1 MILLSKKDGLNE
13 SINHPRRSLGNRY
26 RTQALKFLKLVDEDE
41 INLQWAEKNARQ
53 SILHDFMNEEN
64 WKTLLEIIILARDEK
79 AARFLFE
86 DFFTILGRN
95 PDHLSQLDDIDI
107 LDSAM
112 KIFESSL
119 LVDPLNP
126 DKWWGSVGNSNK
138 SIKNFVERMK
148 ILDLTDY
155 RANILFSRRLERLRK
170 NSHEDIFLELSRL
183 ILAQR
188 PNNHEAW
195 NELGRMYERRR
206 EFDLAWNCYDQAN
219 THYPRGKILDMF
231 KERMH
236 SRLDGGEISNWK
248 IPKTTD
254 RVIFHDKMRNLAAPR
269 NLERNEIDEGISD
282 IDKIHI
288 FRTEGR
294 ISEAFFLARKIA
306 IEGNEDMI
314 EIVNE
319 LMEEMNN
326 V

>member
-1 MILLSKKDGLNE
+1 MSNEYALNE

-26 RTQALKFLKLVDEDE
+26 RTQALKFLELVDENE
-41 INLQWAEKNARQ
+41 LNLQWAEKNARQ
-53 SILHDFMNEEN
+53 SVLHDFMNDEN
-64 WKTLLEIIILARDEK
+64 WKVLLKIIILTDDEK
-79 AARFLFE
+79 AVRALFE

-95 PDHLSQLDDIDI
+95 PEQLSQLDGINI
-107 LDSAM
+107 LDSAE

-126 DKWWGSVGNSNK
+126 DIWWMSVGNSKKTLN
-138 SIKNFVERMK
+138 NFVKRMK
-148 ILDLTDY
+148 TLDLTDY

-170 NSHEDIFLELSRL
+170 YSHEDIFLELSRF

-188 PNNHEAW
+188 PNNYEAW
-195 NELGRMYERRR
+195 NELGRMYERRQ

-231 KERMH
+231 KDRMN
-236 SRLDGGEISNWK
+236 SRLNGGQISNWN

-254 RVIFHDKMRNLAAPR
+254 RGIFLDKMRSLATPS
-269 NLERNEIDEGISD
+269 NFEITEVGDDINEID
-282 IDKIHI
+282 KINI
-288 FRTEGR
+288 LRSEGR
-294 ISEAFFLARKIA
+294 VSEAFFLARKIA
-306 IEGNEDMI
+306 LEGDEGALQL
-314 EIVNE
+314 VND

>member
-1 MILLSKKDGLNE
+1 MSNEYALNE

-26 RTQALKFLKLVDEDE
+26 RTQALKFLELVDENE
-41 INLQWAEKNARQ
+41 LNLQWAEKNARQ
-53 SILHDFMNEEN
+53 SVLHDFMNDEN
-64 WKTLLEIIILARDEK
+64 WKVLLKIIILTDDEK
-79 AARFLFE
+79 AVRALFE

-95 PDHLSQLDDIDI
+95 PEQLSQLDGINI
-107 LDSAM
+107 LDSAE

-126 DKWWGSVGNSNK
+126 DIWWMSVGNSKKTLN
-138 SIKNFVERMK
+138 NFVKRMK
-148 ILDLTDY
+148 TLDLTDY

-170 NSHEDIFLELSRL
+170 YSHEDIFLELSRF

-188 PNNHEAW
+188 PNNYEAW
-195 NELGRMYERRR
+195 NELGRMYERRQ

-231 KERMH
+231 KDRMN
-236 SRLDGGEISNWK
+236 SRLNGGQISNWN

-254 RVIFHDKMRNLAAPR
+254 RGIFLDKMRSLATPS
-269 NLERNEIDEGISD
+269 NFEITEVDDDINEID
-282 IDKIHI
+282 KINI
-288 FRTEGR
+288 LRSEGR
-294 ISEAFFLARKIA
+294 VSEAFFLARKIA
-306 IEGNEDMI
+306 LEGDEGALQL
-314 EIVNE
+314 VND

>member
-1 MILLSKKDGLNE
+1 VSNEYALNE

-26 RTQALKFLKLVDEDE
+26 RTQALKFLELVDENE
-41 INLQWAEKNARQ
+41 LNLQWAEKNARQ
-53 SILHDFMNEEN
+53 SVLHDFMNDEN
-64 WKTLLEIIILARDEK
+64 WKVLLKIIILTDDEK
-79 AARFLFE
+79 AVRALFE

-95 PDHLSQLDDIDI
+95 PEQLSQLDGINI
-107 LDSAM
+107 LDSAE

-126 DKWWGSVGNSNK
+126 DIWWMSVGNSKKTLN
-138 SIKNFVERMK
+138 NFVKRMK
-148 ILDLTDY
+148 TLDLTDY

-170 NSHEDIFLELSRL
+170 YSHEDIFLELSRF

-188 PNNHEAW
+188 PNNYEAW
-195 NELGRMYERRR
+195 NELGRMYERRQ

-231 KERMH
+231 KDRMN
-236 SRLDGGEISNWK
+236 SRLNGGQISNWN

-254 RVIFHDKMRNLAAPR
+254 RGIFLDKMRSLATPS
-269 NLERNEIDEGISD
+269 NFEITEVGDDINEID
-282 IDKIHI
+282 KINI
-288 FRTEGR
+288 LRSEGR
-294 ISEAFFLARKIA
+294 VSEAFFLARKIA
-306 IEGNEDMI
+306 LEGDEGALQL
-314 EIVNE
+314 VND

>member
-1 MILLSKKDGLNE
+1 MSNKYGLNE

-26 RTQALKFLKLVDEDE
+26 RTQAIKFLELVYEDE

-53 SILHDFMNEEN
+53 SVLHDFMNEEN
-64 WKTLLEIIILARDEK
+64 WKILLEIIILTNDEK
-79 AARFLFE
+79 AARVLFE
-86 DFFTILGRN
+86 DLFTILGRN
-95 PDHLSQLDDIDI
+95 PEHLSQLDSIDI

-126 DKWWGSVGNSNK
+126 HKWWRSVGNSEK

-170 NSHEDIFLELSRL
+170 NSHEDVYLELSRL

-188 PNNHEAW
+188 PNNYEAW
-195 NELGRMYERRR
+195 NELGRMYERKM

-219 THYPRGKILDMF
+219 THHPRGKILDMF

-254 RVIFHDKMRNLAAPR
+254 RVIFLEKMRSLANPR
-269 NLERNEIDEGISD
+269 NLESIEIDEEISE

-288 FRTEGR
+288 FRSEGR
-294 ISEAFFLARKIA
+294 ISEAFFMARKMA
-306 IEGNEDMI
+306 IEGDEDI
-314 EIVNE
+314 LEILDE
-319 LMEEMNN
+319 LMDEMNN

>member
-1 MILLSKKDGLNE
+1 MILLSKRDGLNE

-64 WKTLLEIIILARDEK
+64 WKTLLEIIILTRDEK
-79 AARFLFE
+79 AARVLFE

-95 PDHLSQLDDIDI
+95 PEHLSQLDGIDI

-126 DKWWGSVGNSNK
+126 DKWWRSVGNSDK

-254 RVIFHDKMRNLAAPR
+254 RVIFLDKMRNLATR
-269 NLERNEIDEGISD
+269 GNLERIEIDEGISD

-288 FRTEGR
+288 FRSEGR

-306 IEGNEDMI
+306 IEGNEDML

>member
-1 MILLSKKDGLNE
+1 MSYKYGLNE

-26 RTQALKFLKLVDEDE
+26 RTQAKKFLELVYEDE
-41 INLQWAEKNARQ
+41 INLQWAQKNARQ
-53 SILHDFMNEEN
+53 SVLHDFMNDEN
-64 WKTLLEIIILARDEK
+64 WKILLEIIILTNDEK
-79 AARFLFE
+79 AARVLFE
-86 DFFTILGRN
+86 DLFTILGRN
-95 PDHLSQLDDIDI
+95 PEHLSQLDSIDI

-126 DKWWGSVGNSNK
+126 DKWWRSVGNSEK

-170 NSHEDIFLELSRL
+170 NSHEDVYLELSRL

-195 NELGRMYERRR
+195 NELGRMYERKK

-219 THYPRGKILDMF
+219 THHPRGKILDMF

-254 RVIFHDKMRNLAAPR
+254 RVIFLEKMRSLANPR
-269 NLERNEIDEGISD
+269 NLESIEIDQEISE

-288 FRTEGR
+288 FRSEGR
-294 ISEAFFLARKIA
+294 ISEAFFMARKMA
-306 IEGNEDMI
+306 IEGDEDI
-314 EIVNE
+314 LEILDE